1 MSVLD
6 YPSASEMPRGDIFS
20 FFFFFFNS
28 FFLWPHLQHVEV
40 PRLGVESEL
49 HLLAYTTTTATP
61 DLSHLWDLHHS
72 SGQRQIL
79 NPLSKARIKF
89 TSSWIL
95 IEFLTTKPQRE
106 LGDIFSMKQCERG
119 PGRMRSKHPGVE
131 CRRGIFPMGL
141 LSRRSRTAEK
151 GHEGTGYDYHHLFSR
166 PSELAPTPLS
176 LCLHCISQMQGLRPS
191 RLEMTSSRI
200 LLNDGIAPRPCEIVD
215 SVSVHLG
222 WGLRVCI
229 SSKVQ
234 GMKSS

>member
-1 MSVLD
+1 
-6 YPSASEMPRGDIFS
+6 
-20 FFFFFFNS
+20 
-28 FFLWPHLQHVEV
+28 
-40 PRLGVESEL
+40 
-49 HLLAYTTTTATP
+49 
-61 DLSHLWDLHHS
+61 
-72 SGQRQIL
+72 
-79 NPLSKARIKF
+79 
-89 TSSWIL
+89 
-95 IEFLTTKPQRE
+95 
-106 LGDIFSMKQCERG
+106 MKQCERG

-229 SSKVQ
+229 SNKLSGHVHGVVDGFHFEEQ
-234 GMKSS
+234 RLEPFLPVPAYCNPWRSFINSWGLGLTL